1 MFFFLKNSYAHTLS
15 NCHQFEA
22 NTIHIFALS
31 DVCPKCVIRKS
42 VFLIAF
48 HFIYFFRCFKS
59 INFAHNTYQHFIRAL
74 PLKPFQRCYL
84 NLSTRIQCVRLLWF
98 NICWHFCRLAHEIG
112 NVDTGYRHCCWL
124 AATAVII
131 AVFIAITIV
140 AVNRIGSILH
150 VQ

>member
-1 MFFFLKNSYAHTLS
+1 MFFFLINSYAHTLS

-22 NTIHIFALS
+22 NTIHTFTLS

-84 NLSTRIQCVRLLWF
+84 NLSTRIQCVRLLCF
-98 NICWHFCRLAHEIG
+98 DSIYADIFVGWHTKLEMLTLVTVIAAG
-112 NVDTGYRHCCWL
+112 WL
-124 AATAVII
+124 PP
-131 AVFIAITIV
+131 
-140 AVNRIGSILH
+140 L
-150 VQ
+150 